1 MKETLSPGQ
10 LAKDAQRS
18 YKKGEY
24 LKAAQEFQ
32 AAAEGYQSIGRQMD
46 AAEMLNNS
54 SVAYLQADDAQS
66 ALYVVSGT
74 SDVFAEAGDL
84 RRQGL
89 ALGNLAAALEAAGQ
103 LEEALEMYQQSAEL
117 LKQAG
122 ETNMRADVMQS
133 LSALQLKTGHQLE
146 ALATMQAGLDEIE
159 KPNPKQRALKKLLQM
174 PFKMLNGQ

>member
-1 MKETLSPGQ
+1 MNETLSPAQ

-18 YKKGEY
+18 YKKEDY

-32 AAAEGYQSIGRQMD
+32 AAAEGYQSIGSHLD
-46 AAEMLNNS
+46 AAEMFNNS
-54 SVAYLQADDAQS
+54 SVAYIQADDAQS
-66 ALYVVSGT
+66 ALEVVAGT
-74 SDVFAEAGDL
+74 ANVFAEAGDL

-89 ALGNLAAALEAAGQ
+89 ALGNHATALEASGQ

-122 ETNMRADVMQS
+122 ETNMRASVMQS

-146 ALATMQAGLDEIE
+146 ALATMQAGLDGID